1 MLVHQIL
8 KSKATA
14 GVVTIQPGKTV
25 TEAAQIL
32 SEKRIGTLVVSATGD
47 TAEGVLSE
55 RDIVREIGRR
65 GPSCMSDRIEEMMT
79 PNPVTCAPNDNADTV
94 LRKMTEGRFRHMP
107 VVEDGKMV
115 GIVTLGDAV
124 KARLQ
129 QVSMEKEALEGMIMG
144 F

>member
-8 KSKATA
+8 KAKATE
-14 GVVTIQPGKTV
+14 GVVTIEPTAMV
-25 TEAAQIL
+25 TDAARIL
-32 SEKRIGTLVVSATGD
+32 SEKRIGTLVVTSDGKAP
-47 TAEGVLSE
+47 EGVLSE
-55 RDIVREIGRR
+55 RDIVREVGRR
-65 GPSCMSDRIEEMMT
+65 GPTCLSESVESMMT
-79 PNPVTCAPNDNADTV
+79 KNPVTCALDESADSI

-107 VVEDGKMV
+107 VVEAGAMV

-129 QVSMEKEALEGMIMG
+129 EVSMEKEALEGMIMG

>member
-8 KSKATA
+8 KAKATE
-14 GVVTIQPGKTV
+14 GVVTIGPDSSV
-25 TEAAQIL
+25 TEAARIL
-32 SEKRIGTLVVSATGD
+32 SEKRIGTLVVSTDGK
-47 TAEGVLSE
+47 TADGVLSE
-55 RDIVREIGRR
+55 RDIVREVGRR
-65 GPSCMSDRIEEMMT
+65 GPTCLSETVGSMMT
-79 PNPVTCAPNDNADTV
+79 TNPVTCALDDSADSV

-107 VVEDGKMV
+107 VVEGGMMV

-129 QVSMEKEALEGMIMG
+129 EVSMEKEALEGMIMG